1 MEFFSRNNWVTLSLI
16 FLLTCPALAALTIES
31 RSVSLIEIIST
42 VGHKVLETVQGLEIL
57 VCQQTRVDVALG
69 LRTGERES
77 LAVETKR
84 QRFEYSAFYFA
95 SEIAPV
101 KFLETRNVNYFLPL
115 QNLIVCLKSA
125 ANVLNFCNLF
135 KLNPNNFSSCNN
147 HLNSEVPQFSWAKLF
162 AVIQLKGRPRFPD
175 PVLLQLPRLEDLL
188 VTR

>member
-84 QRFEYSAFYFA
+84 QRFEYSASYFA
-95 SEIAPV
+95 SEIASV

-135 KLNPNNFSSCNN
+135 KLNPNNFNSSNN
-147 HLNSEVPQFSWAKLF
+147 HYSEVPQFSWAKLF

-188 VTR
+188 VTC